1 MYDMMMFSS
10 EWFRPFISLNF
21 EKSCS
26 NDSSSS
32 SSSEHK
38 DCMKARSSAG
48 NRSSN
53 RRQNG
58 RQIVTIN
65 ISVQHLFSLS
75 KTVLWLLISQLLFA
89 TGLFPVWLVIKQS
102 MATTFPD
109 IKIIIIIFNKC
120 GYVWTSYVWTS
131 SSQNFLTPR

>member
-38 DCMKARSSAG
+38 NCMKARSSAG
-48 NRSSN
+48 NSSSN
-53 RRQNG
+53 RRQNR

-65 ISVQHLFSLS
+65 ISVQHLFTLS
-75 KTVLWLLISQLLFA
+75 KTVLWLLVSQL
-89 TGLFPVWLVIKQS
+89 
-102 MATTFPD
+102 
-109 IKIIIIIFNKC
+109 
-120 GYVWTSYVWTS
+120 
-131 SSQNFLTPR
+131 